1 METPKTYKFNDK
13 NYKLSDFQSSSND
26 GWDEYRSALIDGDK
40 NQDALNQAYDYMIDG
55 INNGTVTIK
64 DGNFYTNDE
73 NILNNKQLYGQV
85 TYYLKRQLGK
95 SNEYIS
101 PEEKRK
107 VALTNSAFAT
117 NFNNYMFNNNTFNAD
132 DFINLDA
139 PDEKTGKRAMT
150 NRIAAVSNYLNQID
164 LDRDFKDFD
173 DVTRQ
178 QYGQYIEDA
187 KKAISDGTI
196 TSNEYLA
203 LSRLF
208 GQQGNWGKIFTTE
221 KDIQDADQP
230 TSPEPTTTAADQQT
244 PQQVLENYM
253 TTEIPEYTGK
263 EEFYWVNPDT
273 DKYGGYLNGTIK
285 ILQNMSDDDI
295 VDTLNK
301 LNDHQEI
308 DFNSIKRFRQTQQK
322 LNFNSSSVLIPTNKQ
337 SRYMLMRILKS
348 RNLLTDMGDGKY
360 LYYTNKSPYA
370 LVWDTKQKKLF
381 KTAARNVEY
390 IVRNKLEQFRKSNGN
405 ASSDW
410 YTKYMQDNNTS
421 QVESNKKGG
430 VLKAQ
435 NGMKWPFNYSLN
447 FKPQAPDFMS
457 YSPSSS
463 WFTKYYDANL
473 PSGGYTGSNYN
484 KAVFYTDDD
493 LKNTNRYRRWYNPE
507 TKQYELQSRGDM
519 ASTDKI
525 STGNGLYDVEGIYG
539 SQTPDDNLEAMSW
552 NSDWIQRL
560 TTNEKLAET
569 FARRYRDLNGS
580 TNGAQATNWFNS
592 DGSFN
597 FEKFKQE
604 IPNGNGKLFV
614 WSDKLNGIGHDVYK
628 GRMYG
633 IFDPSTN
640 QVVYYNN
647 IPEGY
652 KVNGDANPF
661 NDITDLYMLEKDPN
675 YKAGEIEDGKQ
686 IKSTKNL
693 KDLEIENPYDKPGKA
708 DLLALSRLK
717 MALDNNE
724 KNANILKN
732 GLTPVQYDTYRENTP
747 ITGAYTTMS
756 QYRNMAANINSQ
768 MADMQSADGRAR
780 ILAQLKGASQAD
792 ELNQKGIAADFAE
805 RVRAEQLSRQYE
817 TQNKERRQTIANK
830 NIDNLAAYRKELSSI
845 DANRN
850 MADFTSKDTY
860 LKQYEADYRQKQLE
874 KKQMYDNYIKSIAEA
889 EATSSYT
896 DEMQQASDD
905 FNKWFS
911 QQSTENQNNTTWL
924 KLQPEYQKY
933 LKTMSDIKI
942 KQNAKMLQTYMAI
955 TGQNYIPDNPWIKP
969 KNIENHKYK
978 MGGRLIPKNKFLK

>member
-107 VALTNSAFAT
+107 VAFTNSAFAT
-117 NFNNYMFNNNTFNAD
+117 NFNNYMFNNNTFNVD
-132 DFINLDA
+132 DFINLDT

-150 NRIAAVSNYLNQID
+150 NRIAAVNNYLNQID
-164 LDRDFKDFD
+164 LDRDFKDID

-178 QYGQYIEDA
+178 RYGQYIEDA

-230 TSPEPTTTAADQQT
+230 TNPEPTTTAADQQI

-263 EEFYWVNPDT
+263 EEFYWSNPELRVDENS
-273 DKYGGYLNGTIK
+273 GK
-285 ILQNMSDDDI
+285 ILSSIFKEMSDQDAI
-295 VDTLNK
+295 SVLNK
-301 LNDHQEI
+301 LNEHQDANLNKIRE
-308 DFNSIKRFRQTQQK
+308 FQAYAQK
-322 LNFNSSSVLIPTNKQ
+322 LKFNGIKIQMPTNKQ
-337 SRYMLMRILKS
+337 SRYLILRLLQS

-370 LVWDTKQKKLF
+370 LIWDTKQKKLF

-435 NGMKWPFNYSLN
+435 NGLKWPFNYSLN

-473 PSGGYTGSNYN
+473 PSGGYTGSDYN

-507 TKQYELQSRGDM
+507 TKQYELQNRGDM

-525 STGNGLYDVEGIYG
+525 STGNGLYDVEGIDG

-552 NSDWIQRL
+552 NSDWVQRL

-633 IFDPSTN
+633 IFDPSIN

-652 KVNGDANPF
+652 KVNGDAKSF
-661 NDITDLYMLEKDPN
+661 NDITDLYMLEKDPS
-675 YKAGEIEDGKQ
+675 YKAKGNDGKQ
-686 IKSTKNL
+686 IGSTNNI
-693 KDLEIENPYDKPGKA
+693 KDLQVDNPYDKLGKA
-708 DLLALSRLK
+708 DLLALSRLR
-717 MALDNNE
+717 MVLDNN
-724 KNANILKN
+724 KRNADILKR
-732 GLTPVQYDTYRENTP
+732 GLTPVQYDTYRENSP

-756 QYRNMAANINSQ
+756 QYGNMAAKINSQ

-792 ELNQKGIAADFAE
+792 ELRQKGIAADVAE
-805 RVRAEQLSRQYE
+805 RARTEQLSRQYE
-817 TQNKERRQTIANK
+817 NQNKERRQTIANK

-874 KKQMYDNYIKSIAEA
+874 KKQMYDNYIKSIADA
-889 EATSSYT
+889 EVTSFYA
-896 DEMQQASDD
+896 DEMKKASND
-905 FNKWFS
+905 FNNWYS
-911 QQSTENQNNTTWL
+911 QQSTVNQNNASWL
-924 KLQPEYQKY
+924 KMQPEYQKY
-933 LKTMSDIKI
+933 EKIMSDIKI
-942 KQNAKMLQTYMAI
+942 KQNAKALQTYMAI
-955 TGQNYIPDNPWIKP
+955 TGQNYIPDNYWIKP
-969 KNIENHKYK
+969 KNLQDKKYK
-978 MGGRLIPKNKFLK
+978 TGGKLIPKNKFLK

>member
-1 METPKTYKFNDK
+1 METPKTYKFNNK
-13 NYKLSDFQSSSND
+13 NYKLSDFQSSSSE
-26 GWDEYRSALIDGDK
+26 GWDEYRSALRDGEK

-64 DGNFYTNDE
+64 DGNFYTNDK
-73 NILNNKQLYGQV
+73 NILNNKQLYGEV

-107 VALTNSAFAT
+107 VALTNSAFAN
-117 NFNNYMFNNNTFNAD
+117 NFNNYMFNNNTFNTE
-132 DFINLDA
+132 DFINLDT
-139 PDEKTGKRAMT
+139 PDEKTGKRATT
-150 NRIAAVSNYLNQID
+150 NRVAAIGNYLNQID

-178 QYGQYIEDA
+178 RYAQYIDDA
-187 KKAISDGTI
+187 KKAVADGTI

-208 GQQGNWGKIFTTE
+208 GQQGNWKNIFTTE
-221 KDIQDADQP
+221 KNLSTTDSDDNQTTGI
-230 TSPEPTTTAADQQT
+230 ETTAAQQT

-301 LNDHQEI
+301 LNEHQDI

-322 LNFNSSSVLIPTNKQ
+322 LNFASSSVLIPTNKQ

-348 RNLLTDMGDGKY
+348 RNLLTDIGDGKY
-360 LYYTNKSPYA
+360 MYYTNKSPYA
-370 LVWDTKQKKLF
+370 LIWDTKQKKLF

-390 IVRNKLEQFRKSNGN
+390 IVRDKLNQFRNSNGN
-405 ASSDW
+405 ASDNW

-421 QVESNKKGG
+421 QVESDKKGG

-435 NGMKWPFNYSLN
+435 SGMKALFDYSLN

-463 WFTKYYDANL
+463 WFTKYYDTNL
-473 PSGGYTGSNYN
+473 PSGGYTGSDYN
-484 KAVFYTDDD
+484 KAVFYTKED
-493 LKNTNRYRRWYNPE
+493 LEKDKRLRRVYNSE
-507 TKQYELQSRGDM
+507 TKQYELKPRGDL
-519 ASTDKI
+519 ASTDNI
-525 STGNGLYDVEGIYG
+525 STGNKLYDVEGIDG
-539 SQTPDDNLEAMSW
+539 SQYPDKNLEAMSW
-552 NSDWIQRL
+552 NDDWVYRL
-560 TTNEKLAET
+560 NNDAFNAES
-569 FARRYRDLNGS
+569 FARRYRELNGATDKAQS
-580 TNGAQATNWFNS
+580 TGWF
-592 DGSFN
+592 DKDDKFL
-597 FEKFKQE
+597 FDKFKE
-604 IPNGNGKLFV
+604 TLVNGKHV
-614 WSDKLNGIGHDVYK
+614 WDDQLNGIGHDVYK

-633 IFDPSTN
+633 IFDPSIN

-652 KVNGDANPF
+652 KVNGDAKSF
-661 NDITDLYMLEKDPN
+661 NDITDLYMLEKDPS
-675 YKAGEIEDGKQ
+675 YKAKGNDGKQ
-686 IKSTKNL
+686 IGSTNNI
-693 KDLEIENPYDKPGKA
+693 KDLQVDNPYDKLGKA
-708 DLLALSRLK
+708 DLLALSRLR
-717 MALDNNE
+717 MALDNN
-724 KNANILKN
+724 KRNADILKR

-756 QYRNMAANINSQ
+756 QYGNMAAKINSQ

-792 ELNQKGIAADFAE
+792 ELRQKGIAADVAE
-805 RVRAEQLSRQYE
+805 RARTEQLSRQYE
-817 TQNKERRQTIANK
+817 NQNKERRQTIANK

-874 KKQMYDNYIKSIAEA
+874 KKQMYNNYIKSIADA
-889 EATSSYT
+889 EATGYYT
-896 DEMQQASDD
+896 DEMKKAQDE
-905 FNKWFS
+905 FNEWFS
-911 QQSTENQNNTTWL
+911 KQSTENQNKPYWL

-933 LKTMSDIKI
+933 LKIMSDIKI
-942 KQNAKMLQTYMAI
+942 KQNAKALQTYMAI
-955 TGQNYIPDNPWIKP
+955 TGQNYIPDNSWIKP
-969 KNIENHKYK
+969 KNLQDKKYK
-978 MGGRLIPKNKFLK
+978 TGGKLIPKNKFLK

>member
-13 NYKLSDFQSSSND
+13 NYKLSDFQSSSNE
-26 GWDEYRSALIDGDK
+26 GWDEYRSALRDGEK

-55 INNGTVTIK
+55 INNGTITIK

-73 NILNNKQLYGQV
+73 NILNNKQLYGEV

-107 VALTNSAFAT
+107 VALTNSAFAN
-117 NFNNYMFNNNTFNAD
+117 NFNNYMFNSNAFNTE
-132 DFINLDA
+132 DFINLDT
-139 PDEKTGKRAMT
+139 PDEKTGKRATT
-150 NRIAAVSNYLNQID
+150 NRVAAIGNYLNQID

-178 QYGQYIEDA
+178 RYAQYIDDA
-187 KKAISDGTI
+187 KKAVADGTI

-208 GQQGNWGKIFTTE
+208 GQQGNWKNIFTTE
-221 KDIQDADQP
+221 KNLSTTDSDDNQ
-230 TSPEPTTTAADQQT
+230 TTGTETTAAQQT

-263 EEFYWVNPDT
+263 EESYN
-273 DKYGGYLNGTIK
+273 
-285 ILQNMSDDDI
+285 
-295 VDTLNK
+295 VDTNLK
-301 LNDHQEI
+301 
-308 DFNSIKRFRQTQQK
+308 FGKGTQQIWG
-322 LNFNSSSVLIPTNKQ
+322 N
-337 SRYMLMRILKS
+337 MMRIISNEALIKMLLLLNNDPKLTLDKFDYIQRAAKQTGADKLRFVMPTSDQAKYLILGNLKS
-348 RNLLTDMGDGKY
+348 RNLLTDIGDGKY
-360 LYYTNKSPYA
+360 MYYINKSPYA
-370 LVWDTKQKKLF
+370 LIWDTKQKKLF

-390 IVRNKLEQFRKSNGN
+390 IVRDKLNQFRSSNGN
-405 ASSDW
+405 ASDNW

-421 QVESNKKGG
+421 QVESDKKGG

-435 NGMKWPFNYSLN
+435 TGMKALFDYSLN

-463 WFTKYYDANL
+463 WFTKYYDTNL
-473 PSGGYTGSNYN
+473 PSGGYTGSDYN

-507 TKQYELQSRGDM
+507 TKQYELQNRGDA
-519 ASTDKI
+519 ASTDNI
-525 STGNGLYDVEGIYG
+525 SAGNGLYDVEGIDG
-539 SQTPDDNLEAMSW
+539 SQTPDENLEAMSW

-560 TTNEKLAET
+560 ITNEKLAES
-569 FARRYRDLNGS
+569 FARRYKDLNGS
-580 TNGAQATNWFNS
+580 TNGAQASNWFNP
-592 DGSFN
+592 DGTFN

-633 IFDPSTN
+633 IFDPSIN

-652 KVNGDANPF
+652 KVNGDAKSF
-661 NDITDLYMLEKDPN
+661 NDITDLYMLEKDPS
-675 YKAGEIEDGKQ
+675 YKAKGNDGKQ
-686 IKSTKNL
+686 IGSTNNI
-693 KDLEIENPYDKPGKA
+693 KDLQVDNPYDKLGKA
-708 DLLALSRLK
+708 DLLALSRLR
-717 MALDNNE
+717 MVLDNN
-724 KNANILKN
+724 KRNADILKR
-732 GLTPVQYDTYRENTP
+732 GLTPVQYDTYRENSP

-756 QYRNMAANINSQ
+756 QYGNMAAKINSQ

-792 ELNQKGIAADFAE
+792 ELRQKGIAADVAE
-805 RVRAEQLSRQYE
+805 RARTEQLSRQYE
-817 TQNKERRQTIANK
+817 NQNKERRQTIANK

-860 LKQYEADYRQKQLE
+860 LKQYEADYRQKQLK
-874 KKQMYDNYIKSIAEA
+874 KKQMYDNYIKSIADA
-889 EATSSYT
+889 EITSFYA
-896 DEMQQASDD
+896 DEMKKASND
-905 FNKWFS
+905 FNNWYS
-911 QQSTENQNNTTWL
+911 QQSTVNQNDASLL
-924 KLQPEYQKY
+924 KMQPEYQKY
-933 LKTMSDIKI
+933 EKIMSDIKI
-942 KQNAKMLQTYMAI
+942 KQNAKALQTYMAI
-955 TGQNYIPDNPWIKP
+955 TGQNYIPDNYWIKP
-969 KNIENHKYK
+969 KNLQDKKYK
-978 MGGRLIPKNKFLK
+978 TGGKLIPKNKFLK

>member
-525 STGNGLYDVEGIYG
+525 STGNG
-539 SQTPDDNLEAMSW
+539 
-552 NSDWIQRL
+552 
-560 TTNEKLAET
+560 
-569 FARRYRDLNGS
+569 
-580 TNGAQATNWFNS
+580 
-592 DGSFN
+592 
-597 FEKFKQE
+597 
-604 IPNGNGKLFV
+604 KLFV

-756 QYRNMAANINSQ
+756 QYGNMAAKINSQ

-792 ELNQKGIAADFAE
+792 ELRQKGIAADVAE
-805 RVRAEQLSRQYE
+805 RARTEQLSRQYE
-817 TQNKERRQTIANK
+817 NQNKERRQTIANK

-874 KKQMYDNYIKSIAEA
+874 KKQMYDNYIKSIADA
-889 EATSSYT
+889 EVTSFYA
-896 DEMQQASDD
+896 DEMKKASND
-905 FNKWFS
+905 FNNWYS
-911 QQSTENQNNTTWL
+911 QQSTVNQNNASWL
-924 KLQPEYQKY
+924 KMQPEYQKY
-933 LKTMSDIKI
+933 EKIMSDIKI
-942 KQNAKMLQTYMAI
+942 KQNAKALQTYMAI
-955 TGQNYIPDNPWIKP
+955 TGQNYIPDNYWIKP
-969 KNIENHKYK
+969 KNLQDKKYK
-978 MGGRLIPKNKFLK
+978 TGGKLIPKNKFLK